1 MYDIGRHNGLRDA
14 IEPNT
19 ACPSMV
25 SAKSIRIV
33 TQSVIA
39 STGCILL
46 DRSIKISECLRKA
59 LASSCR

>member
-1 MYDIGRHNGLRDA
+1 MTKDA
-14 IEPNT
+14 IEPNI
-19 ACPSMV
+19 ACSSIV
-25 SAKSIRIV
+25 SAKSIRMV

-59 LASSCR
+59 LARSHR